1 MTGSNGCAPQGVVDL
16 VTMKGI
22 TWNGEELGAS
32 FDIGEIP
39 DDMKEQAAEYREA
52 LMDAIVELDD
62 DVMEAYL
69 DVRALEPD
77 LLPTVP
83 SSSWR

>member
-1 MTGSNGCAPQGVVDL
+1 MDL

-39 DDMKEQAAEYREA
+39 ESMKEQAAEYREA

-62 DVMEAYL
+62 AVMEAYL
-69 DVRALEPD
+69 DVRPPAL
-77 LLPTVP
+77 
-83 SSSWR
+83 